1 MEEWKATKRAGH
13 YDAQIADTPP
23 PRAPIRP
30 HHLDAYDA
38 LCALCAYHMHTQGYD
53 QAATVTLVCIGQTN
67 ICMLNNKEYN
77 NVQNCAVFL
86 FEKLMLRSNRGKRDW
101 EKLGREKASKIR
113 TCNLVPGSTGCTDKS
128 QEL

>member
-1 MEEWKATKRAGH
+1 
-13 YDAQIADTPP
+13 
-23 PRAPIRP
+23 
-30 HHLDAYDA
+30 
-38 LCALCAYHMHTQGYD
+38 MHTQGYD

-86 FEKLMLRSNRGKRDW
+86 VEKLMLRSNRGKRDW